1 MNTMIAERVMG
12 HTIARRWCRLFQD
25 SGEWE
30 EIEWSHSPDMLPDKE
45 TDRVQIKQCMRVGDD
60 DTLIP
65 DWIPIPDYA
74 GDIVDA
80 LHIIKRMRDLGYRSR
95 YQESPLDLDTYE
107 WIFVDSQRE
116 WTCAFRANTIP
127 LAICGAALG
136 MINYDNE

>member
-12 HTIARRWCRLFQD
+12 YAIAWRWCYLFGD
-25 SGEWE
+25 SWKWE
-30 EIEWSHSPDMLPDKE
+30 DIHDNYYSPDMPPPQ
-45 TDRVQIKQCMRVGDD
+45 TDRVQIKECIHID
-60 DTLIP
+60 DT
-65 DWIPIPDYA
+65 WIPIPDYA

-107 WIFVDSQRE
+107 WIFVDAQRE

-127 LAICGAALG
+127 MAICGAALG
-136 MINYDNE
+136 MMNYDNE